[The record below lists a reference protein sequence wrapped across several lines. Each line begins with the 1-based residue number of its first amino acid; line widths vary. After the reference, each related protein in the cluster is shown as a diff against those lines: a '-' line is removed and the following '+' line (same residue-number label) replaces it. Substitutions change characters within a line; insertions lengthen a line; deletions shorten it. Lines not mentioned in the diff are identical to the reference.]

1 MLTGPNWQLAITSLQ
16 FRTGFCACWYPAWSH
31 TLDKSHTAE
40 STDVA
45 ENFQG
50 SLLKNSQKLKKCF
63 PSPYTFCLWCWSLRS
78 LETVFLLIMLFRWLW
93 WLINFWNLKWK
104 NICIYVFLKVFHVDF
119 HLSLPSKK
127 CTSLVIFGTQSTA
140 KCLTS
145 HYQLQNDRERVCNW
159 LFMYKEIST
168 EAPIGWQLKHG
179 FQHSSVSYL
188 KDFKWK

>member
-1 MLTGPNWQLAITSLQ
+1 MLPKSLHFLSVMLVPKIFGDSISADHVVQ
-16 FRTGFCACWYPAWSH
+16 M
-31 TLDKSHTAE
+31 TLMIDKFL
-40 STDVA
+40 
-45 ENFQG
+45 NFG
-50 SLLKNSQKLKKCF
+50 MEEYLYLC
-63 PSPYTFCLWCWSLRS
+63 C
-78 LETVFLLIMLFRWLW
+78 
-93 WLINFWNLKWK
+93 
-104 NICIYVFLKVFHVDF
+104 LKVFHVDF

-179 FQHSSVSYL
+179 FQHSFVSYL